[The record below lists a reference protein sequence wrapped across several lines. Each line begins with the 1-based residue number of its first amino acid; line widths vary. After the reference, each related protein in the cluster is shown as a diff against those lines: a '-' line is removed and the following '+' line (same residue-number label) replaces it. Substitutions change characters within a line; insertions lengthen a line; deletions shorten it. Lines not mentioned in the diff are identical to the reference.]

1 MLTRALALDSWS
13 LGTVSAHLAASI
25 DPDHELPGTG
35 RRYARLEVGR
45 LATRVDAWL
54 IAWPP
59 GSVLPM
65 HDHAGS
71 RAVLRVL
78 RSELHERFVDGGR
91 ISERR
96 LVRGAGVHLPPDHLH
111 EVANVGDAEA
121 LSLHVYS
128 PTLATIRFH
137 DEPDVADGGGPAA
150 G

>member
-1 MLTRALALDSWS
+1 MLTRALALDGWS
-13 LGTVSAHLAASI
+13 LGTVSAHLAASV
-25 DPDHELPGTG
+25 DPDHELPGAG
-35 RRYARLEVGR
+35 RRYAQLDVGR

-54 IAWPP
+54 IAWPH

-78 RSELHERFVDGGR
+78 RSELLERFVDHGR
-91 ISERR
+91 IVER

-111 EVANVGDAEA
+111 AVANVSDEEV

-128 PTLATIRFH
+128 PTLATVRFH
-137 DEPDVADGGGPAA
+137 HELDGDGDGGPAV